1 MEEQTM
7 ARKVVSLA
15 LALGL
20 LTTLVTP
27 LSPTAQAGGDTQ
39 GKQEKPNQG
48 AALHSKG
55 STAASAS
62 LRDELQNV
70 VKVLRTTNKAQTN
83 KYVCEALEFKYVNP
97 FDVVNFFESTISREE
112 GGIYSFLNPDG
123 KSGFLVVICPEYQL
137 PSLRQLARD
146 LDRPSIA
153 SAPGSSYGFYRM
165 RHRDISNLQLRNIVS
180 MHMDNWGALMPDVQ
194 TNSVMIY
201 DAKGGFDAANAKLL
215 ELDQP
220 LRQVEMKVN
229 IYEMDVNNDTKIG
242 LDFEAWKNGP
252 GKMLGVVSAQ
262 GQHLNNAYYGSA
274 SNHSNMRG
282 TFLDYPSSFFDFL
295 VSKGKAKTL
304 ANTRAVA
311 ATGIPAV
318 LSAMDEFVI
327 YAVNNSPNVVPAV
340 AFDKV
345 VVIPDRDVKG
355 KIATL
360 PGTTVRA
367 KTGVEVSLTP
377 TVGDETT
384 ILDANVALTNLIGY
398 DDKGYPALDTVKQV
412 SQVSV
417 KNGSEVIFGGLNRIT
432 VLKDTRKAPFF
443 GSLPVIGYLFGGETS
458 IHKESTVVVSVS
470 PTLLGA
476 ESNKKAE
483 DDEIVKQIASESVTV
498 IPAP

>member
-1 MEEQTM
+1 MT
-7 ARKVVSLA
+7 RKVVSLF

-20 LTTLVTP
+20 LTALAAP
-27 LSPTAQAGGDTQ
+27 LSPSVLAGGDTQ
-39 GKQEKPNQG
+39 GKQEKPSP
-48 AALHSKG
+48 AVALHSKG
-55 STAASAS
+55 SSSAS
-62 LRDELQNV
+62 LRDEVQNV

-83 KYVCEALEFKYVNP
+83 KYVCEALEFKFVNP
-97 FDVVNFFESTISREE
+97 FDIVNFFDSTISREE

-146 LDRPSIA
+146 LDRPSIV
-153 SAPGSSYGFYRM
+153 SSPGSSYGFYRM
-165 RHRDISNLQLRNIVS
+165 RHRDITNAQLRNIIA

-201 DAKGGFDAANAKLL
+201 DGKGGFDAANAKLQ

-229 IYEMDVNNDTKIG
+229 IYEMDVNNDAKIG

-252 GKMLGVVSAQ
+252 GKALGVVTA
-262 GQHLNNAYYGSA
+262 GGRHLNNAYYGSA
-274 SNHSNMRG
+274 SNHSNLRG
-282 TFLDYPSSFFDFL
+282 TQLDYPSAYFDFL
-295 VSKGKAKTL
+295 VSKGKARTL

-311 ATGIPAV
+311 STGIPAV

-327 YAVNNSPNVVPAV
+327 YAVNNTPNATPSV

-345 VVIPDRDVKG
+345 VITPDRDVKG
-355 KIATL
+355 KVATL
-360 PGTTVRA
+360 PGTTNRA
-367 KTGVEVSLTP
+367 KTGVEVTVTP

-384 ILDANVALTNLIGY
+384 ILDANVSLTNLIGY
-398 DDKGYPALDTVKQV
+398 DDKGYPALDTVKQI

-417 KNGSEVIFGGLNRIT
+417 KNGSEVVLGGLNRIT
-432 VLKDTRKAPFF
+432 VLKDTRKAPFL
-443 GSLPVIGYLFGGETS
+443 GSLPVVGYLFGGETS
-458 IHKESTVVVSVS
+458 IHKESTVVVSIS
-470 PTLLGA
+470 PSLLGA
-476 ESNKKAE
+476 ETNKKAG
-483 DDEIVKQIASESVTV
+483 DDEIAKKVADSVTV

>member
-1 MEEQTM
+1 MEEETM
-7 ARKVVSLA
+7 ARKIVSLS

-20 LTTLVTP
+20 WTALVAP
-27 LSPTAQAGGDTQ
+27 LSPSALAGGDTQ
-39 GKQEKPNQG
+39 GKQEKSNP
-48 AALHSKG
+48 AVALHSKG
-55 STAASAS
+55 SAAASAS

-83 KYVCEALEFKYVNP
+83 KYVCEALEFKNVNP
-97 FDVVNFFESTISREE
+97 FDVVNFFDSTISREE

-146 LDRPSIA
+146 VDRPFIA

-165 RHRDISNLQLRNIVS
+165 RHRDISNAQLRNIIA
-180 MHMDNWGALMPDVQ
+180 MHMDNWGALLPDVQ

-201 DAKGGFDAANAKLL
+201 DAKGGFDEANTKLQ

-229 IYEMDVNNDTKIG
+229 IYEMDVNNDMKMG

-252 GKMLGVVSAQ
+252 GKTLGVVTAG

-274 SNHSNMRG
+274 SNHSNLRG
-282 TFLDYPSSFFDFL
+282 TQLDYPSAYFDFL
-295 VSKGKAKTL
+295 VSKGKARTL

-311 ATGIPAV
+311 STGIPAV

-327 YAVNNSPNVVPAV
+327 YAVNNTPNATPSV

-345 VVIPDRDVKG
+345 VITPDRDVKG
-355 KIATL
+355 KVATL
-360 PGTTVRA
+360 PGTTIHA
-367 KTGVEVSLTP
+367 KTGVEVSVTP

-384 ILDANVALTNLIGY
+384 ILDANVSLTNLIGY

-417 KNGSEVIFGGLNRIT
+417 KNGSEVVLGGLNRIT
-432 VLKDTRKAPFF
+432 VLKDTRKAPFL
-443 GSLPVIGYLFGGETS
+443 GSLPVVGYLFGGETN
-458 IHKESTVVVSVS
+458 IHKESTVVVSIS
-470 PTLLGA
+470 PSLLGA
-476 ESNKKAE
+476 EGNKKAG
-483 DDEIVKQIASESVTV
+483 DDQLAKQIAGESVTV
-498 IPAP
+498 VPAP

>member
-1 MEEQTM
+1 M

-20 LTTLVTP
+20 LTTLVAP
-27 LSPTAQAGGDTQ
+27 LSPSAQAGGDTQ
-39 GKQEKPNQG
+39 GKQVKPDQ
-48 AALHSKG
+48 AAMLHSQG
-55 STAASAS
+55 SAAASAS
-62 LRDELQNV
+62 LREELQNV
-70 VKVLRTTNKAQTN
+70 VKVLRTTNKAETN
-83 KYVCEALEFKYVNP
+83 KYVCEALEFKHVNP
-97 FDVVNFFESTISREE
+97 FDIVNFFESTISREE

-123 KSGFLVVICPEYQL
+123 KSGFIVVICPEYQL
-137 PSLRQLARD
+137 PSLRQLARE

-165 RHRDISNLQLRNIVS
+165 RHRDISNPQLRNIIS
-180 MHMDNWGALMPDVQ
+180 MHMDNWGALLPDVQ
-194 TNSVMIY
+194 TNSVMVY

-229 IYEMDVNNDTKIG
+229 IYEMNVNNDMKIG

-252 GKMLGVVSAQ
+252 GKMLGVFSAQ
-262 GQHLNNAYYGSA
+262 SQQLDNAYYGSA
-274 SNHSNMRG
+274 SNRSNMRG
-282 TFLDYPSSFFDFL
+282 TLLDYPSAFFDFL

-304 ANTRAVA
+304 ANTRAIT
-311 ATGIPAV
+311 ATGVPAV
-318 LSAMDEFVI
+318 LTAMDEFVI

-345 VVIPDRDVKG
+345 VVVPDRDVKG

-360 PGTTVRA
+360 PGTTIRA
-367 KTGVEVSLTP
+367 RTGVDVTLTP

-384 ILDANVALTNLIGY
+384 ILDANMTLTNLIGY
-398 DDKGYPALDTVKQV
+398 DDKGYPALNTTKQT

-417 KNGSEVIFGGLNRIT
+417 KNGSEVVFGGLNRIT
-432 VLKDTRKAPFF
+432 VLKNTRKMPFF
-443 GSLPVIGYLFGGETS
+443 GSLPVLGYLFGGETD
-458 IHKESTVVVSVS
+458 IHKESTLVISVS

-483 DDEIVKQIASESVTV
+483 DDELAKQVADESVTV
-498 IPAP
+498 IPAQ